1 MTSISGRSAL
11 HPSKIHEDNDMN
23 VMIVGCGRVGSQL
36 ALLLSQEG
44 HNVTIIDKSPESFK
58 RFGGTFNGVA
68 AVGTGF
74 DEKLLKDLKI
84 ERQDAF
90 VSVTSGD
97 NTNLMASQIAKKIFK
112 VPRVIAR
119 VYDPRRADIYR
130 KLGLDIMSGTM
141 LVAAMIR
148 DKIIE
153 NRFTSYL
160 VETGELGVIEMIVSD
175 SLKGKKVAEINMPD
189 EFLVTVVERK
199 KKVIIPQPDSILE
212 LGDKVMGVVRTSSL
226 GSVKERFKL

>member
-1 MTSISGRSAL
+1 
-11 HPSKIHEDNDMN
+11 MN

-36 ALLLSQEG
+36 ALLLAQEG
-44 HNVTIIDKSPESFK
+44 HNVTIIDKNPESFK
-58 RFGGTFNGVA
+58 RLGGTFNGVA
-68 AVGTGF
+68 AAGTGF

-84 ERQDAF
+84 DKQDAF
-90 VSVTSGD
+90 ISVTSGD
-97 NTNLMASQIAKKIFK
+97 NTNLMASQIAKKMFK

-119 VYDPRRADIYR
+119 VYDPKRADIYR
-130 KLGLDIMSGTM
+130 KLGLDIISGTV

-160 VETGELGVIEMIVSD
+160 VETGELGVIEIVVNLA
-175 SLKGKKVAEINMPD
+175 LKDKRVSEINMPD
-189 EFLVTVVERK
+189 EFLVTVIERK
-199 KKVIIPQPDSILE
+199 KRVIIPQPDARLE

-226 GSVKERFKL
+226 KKVKEKFKI

>member
-1 MTSISGRSAL
+1 
-11 HPSKIHEDNDMN
+11 MN
-23 VMIVGCGRVGSQL
+23 VMIIGCGRVGSQL
-36 ALLLSQEG
+36 AILLSQEG
-44 HNVTIIDKSPESFK
+44 HNVTIIDKNPDAFK
-58 RFGGTFNGVA
+58 RLGGAFNGIA
-68 AVGTGF
+68 ATGNGF
-74 DEKLLKDLKI
+74 DEKLLKELKI
-84 ERQDAF
+84 EKQDAF

-130 KLGLDIMSGTM
+130 KLGLDIISGTV

-160 VETGELGVIEMIVSD
+160 VETGELGVIEIIAD
-175 SLKGKKVAEINMPD
+175 DHLKGKKASDLNMAD
-189 EFLVTVVERK
+189 EFLVVVIERK
-199 KKVIIPQPDSILE
+199 KKVIIPQPDTRLE
-212 LGDKVMGVVRTSSL
+212 KDDKVMGVVRTTSL
-226 GSVKERFKL
+226 RKVKEAFKL